1 MVYLLDAHT
10 GVLCEIAERVVE
22 ILCLPGSTAICIY
35 SELNCVTKFRST
47 LEYV

>member
-22 ILCLPGSTAICIY
+22 ILCLPGSTAIVFTQ
-35 SELNCVTKFRST
+35 N
-47 LEYV
+47 